1 MCEKREAEEEEEEEE
16 EEVGLM
22 LYALK
27 HSSACAQQ

>member
-1 MCEKREAEEEEEEEE
+1 MCEKREAEEEEEEE